1 MMPRSGPRESDFAR
15 ACCVPPAQRLCSGAI
30 QSAPEP
36 PLKPTIH
43 PDGLPA
49 PQRQWAMLAIAVAVT
64 MAVLDSAVANI
75 ALPAIARQ
83 LGVTPAESV
92 WVINAYQLA
101 IVVLLLPLAALGERI
116 GYRRVYIAG
125 LGLFTA
131 GSLACALSPTLATL
145 VAARIAQGLGAAGIM
160 AVNGALVRFTYPQK
174 SLGHGVG
181 INALVVSV
189 AGAIGPTVASGI
201 LAIGPWQWLFA
212 VNVPIGIVN
221 IVFAARVLPWSTLS
235 NRALDWGSATL
246 SALAFGLFFI
256 GVDTLTHERGAG
268 PLAAAELLMAVAA
281 GGALFLRERHEAR
294 PLIPIDLLRIP
305 VFGLSAATSICSFAA
320 YTLAFLALPFWF
332 ESALQRDQVQ
342 TGLLMTPW
350 PVGVGLVAPLAGRLA
365 DRIPA
370 AILGS
375 AGLLV
380 LAIGLALLSQ
390 LTAEASTPAILW
402 RMALCG
408 LGFGFFQA
416 PNNRTMLG
424 SAPRERA
431 GAAGGMLATSR
442 LTGMTAGATIAAL
455 VFRAVPLDA
464 EHVCLSIAVGLA
476 MAGGLASLSRLRARA
491 ATPAA

>member
-1 MMPRSGPRESDFAR
+1 MF
-15 ACCVPPAQRLCSGAI
+15 
-30 QSAPEP
+30 
-36 PLKPTIH
+36 
-43 PDGLPA
+43 
-49 PQRQWAMLAIAVAVT
+49 AIAVAVT

-83 LGVTPAESV
+83 LGVAPAESV
-92 WVINAYQLA
+92 WVVNAYQVA

-125 LGLFTA
+125 LALFTA
-131 GSLACALSPTLATL
+131 GSLACALSGSLAML
-145 VAARIAQGLGAAGIM
+145 VGSRVAQGLGAAGIM
-160 AVNGALVRFTYPQK
+160 AVNGALVRFTYPRA

-181 INALVVSV
+181 LNALVVSI
-189 AGAIGPTVASGI
+189 AGALGPTIASGI

-212 VNVPIGIVN
+212 VNVPIGLAN
-221 IVFAARVLPWSTLS
+221 IFFAARVLPWSTLS
-235 NRALDWGSATL
+235 DKVLDWFSAVL

-256 GVDTLTHERGAG
+256 GADTLTHGHQGALG
-268 PLAAAELLMAVAA
+268 AFELAAGVIA
-281 GGALFLRERHEAR
+281 GIALFLRERHEAR

-305 VFGLSAATSICSFAA
+305 VFGLSALTSICSFAA

-332 ESALQRDQVQ
+332 QSVLHRDQVQ

-380 LAIGLALLSQ
+380 LAIGLGLMLQ
-390 LTAEASTPAILW
+390 LPADAATSAILW

-431 GAAGGMLATSR
+431 GAAGGMLATAR
-442 LTGMTAGATIAAL
+442 LTGMTAGASITAL
-455 VFRAVPLDA
+455 VFRLTPQDA
-464 EHVCLSIAVGLA
+464 EHLCLLIAMGIA
-476 MAGGLASLSRLRARA
+476 AAGCAASLSRLRARGGVPSA
-491 ATPAA
+491 

>member
-1 MMPRSGPRESDFAR
+1 MF
-15 ACCVPPAQRLCSGAI
+15 
-30 QSAPEP
+30 
-36 PLKPTIH
+36 
-43 PDGLPA
+43 
-49 PQRQWAMLAIAVAVT
+49 AIAIAVT

-83 LGVTPAESV
+83 LGVSPAESV

-125 LGLFTA
+125 LALFTI
-131 GSLACALSPTLATL
+131 GSLACALSPTLSIL
-145 VAARIAQGLGAAGIM
+145 IVARIAQGLGAAGIM
-160 AVNGALVRFTYPQK
+160 GVNGALVRFTYPQK

-181 INALVVSV
+181 LNALVVSV

-221 IVFAARVLPWSTLS
+221 IVFASRVLPWSTLS
-235 NRALDWGSATL
+235 DKSLDWRSATL
-246 SALAFGLFFI
+246 SALTFGLFVI
-256 GVDTLTHERGAG
+256 GVDTLTHGRNQGA
-268 PLAAAELLMAVAA
+268 LAASELAVAVLA
-281 GGALFLRERHEAR
+281 GVALFRRERHEAR

-305 VFGLSAATSICSFAA
+305 VFGLSTATSICSFAA
-320 YTLAFLALPFWF
+320 YMLAFLALPFWF
-332 ESALQRDQVQ
+332 QSVLHRDQVQ

-350 PVGVGLVAPLAGRLA
+350 PVGVGLVAPFAGRLA

-390 LTAEASTPAILW
+390 LTADASTFDILW

-424 SAPRERA
+424 SAPRDRA
-431 GAAGGMLATSR
+431 GAAGGMLATAR
-442 LTGMTAGATIAAL
+442 LTGMTGGASIAAL
-455 VFRAVPLDA
+455 IFRVVPQDA
-464 EHVCLSIAVGLA
+464 EHVCLLVAVALA
-476 MAGGLASLSRLRARA
+476 IGGCIASLSRLRARA
-491 ATPAA
+491 AAPAA

>member
-1 MMPRSGPRESDFAR
+1 M
-15 ACCVPPAQRLCSGAI
+15 LCGLHAT
-30 QSAPEP
+30 PEP
-36 PLKPTIH
+36 VLNPVVH
-43 PDGLPA
+43 PDGLPL
-49 PQRQWAMLAIAVAVT
+49 PQRRWAMLAIAIAVT
-64 MAVLDSAVANI
+64 MAVLDSSVANI

-83 LGVTPAESV
+83 LGVSPAESV

-125 LGLFTA
+125 LALFTA

-145 VAARIAQGLGAAGIM
+145 IVSRIGQGFGAAAIM

-181 INALVVSV
+181 LNALVVSV

-212 VNVPIGIVN
+212 VNVPIGLVN
-221 IVFAARVLPWSTLS
+221 IVFASRVLPWSTLS
-235 NRALDWGSATL
+235 GKALDWASAAL
-246 SALAFGLFFI
+246 SALAFGLLFI
-256 GVDTLTHERGAG
+256 GVDTLTHASGQG
-268 PLAAAELLMAVAA
+268 LLAAAEIVLAIVAA
-281 GGALFLRERHEAR
+281 LALFLRERHEAR

-305 VFGLSAATSICSFAA
+305 VIGLSVATSICSFAA

-332 ESALQRDQVQ
+332 QASLHRDQVQ

-350 PVGVGLVAPLAGRLA
+350 PVGVGLVAPFAGRLA

-375 AGLLV
+375 CGLGV

-390 LTAEASTPAILW
+390 LNADASTLDILW

-416 PNNRTMLG
+416 PNNRTLLG
-424 SAPRERA
+424 SAPRDRA
-431 GAAGGMLATSR
+431 GTAGGLLATAR
-442 LTGMTAGATIAAL
+442 LTGMTGGATIAAL
-455 VFRAVPLDA
+455 VFRLVPRDA
-464 EHVCLSIAVGLA
+464 EHVCLLVAVGLA
-476 MAGGLASLSRLRARA
+476 IAGGVASLSRLRARP
-491 ATPAA
+491 PAAAAPG

>member
-1 MMPRSGPRESDFAR
+1 MF
-15 ACCVPPAQRLCSGAI
+15 
-30 QSAPEP
+30 
-36 PLKPTIH
+36 
-43 PDGLPA
+43 
-49 PQRQWAMLAIAVAVT
+49 AIAIAVT

-83 LGVTPAESV
+83 LGVSPAESV

-101 IVVLLLPLAALGERI
+101 IVVLLLPVAALGERI
-116 GYRRVYIAG
+116 GYRRVYIGG
-125 LGLFTA
+125 LGLFTV
-131 GSLACALSPTLATL
+131 GSLACALSPTLAWL
-145 VAARIAQGLGAAGIM
+145 IAARILQGLGAAAIM
-160 AVNGALVRFTYPQK
+160 GVNGALVRYTYPQK

-181 INALVVSV
+181 LNALVVSV

-221 IVFAARVLPWSTLS
+221 VVFASRVLPWSTLS
-235 NRALDWGSATL
+235 DKKLDWGSAAL
-246 SALAFGLFFI
+246 SALTFGLFFI
-256 GVDTLTHERGAG
+256 GVDTFTHAQGEG
-268 PLAAAELLMAVAA
+268 PLAAAELVMAALA
-281 GGALFLRERHEAR
+281 GTWLFLRERHEKR

-305 VFGLSAATSICSFAA
+305 VIALSVATSICSFAA
-320 YTLAFLALPFWF
+320 YMLAFLALPFWF
-332 ESALQRDQVQ
+332 QAALHRDQVQ

-350 PVGVGLVAPLAGRLA
+350 PVGVGLVAPFAGRLA
-365 DRIPA
+365 DRVPA

-380 LAIGLALLSQ
+380 LAIGLGLLTQ
-390 LTAEASTPAILW
+390 LDANAATLDILW

-431 GAAGGMLATSR
+431 GAAGGLLATAR
-442 LTGMTAGATIAAL
+442 LTGMTSGATIAAL
-455 VFRAVPLDA
+455 VFRAVPHDA
-464 EHVCLSIAVGLA
+464 EHVCLMVGVGLA
-476 MAGGLASLSRLRARA
+476 VAGGLASLSRLRARG
-491 ATPAA
+491 AT

>member
-1 MMPRSGPRESDFAR
+1 MF
-15 ACCVPPAQRLCSGAI
+15 
-30 QSAPEP
+30 
-36 PLKPTIH
+36 
-43 PDGLPA
+43 
-49 PQRQWAMLAIAVAVT
+49 AIAIAVT

-83 LGVTPAESV
+83 LGVSPAESV

-101 IVVLLLPLAALGERI
+101 IVVLLLPVAALGERI
-116 GYRRVYIAG
+116 GYRRVYIGG
-125 LGLFTA
+125 LGLFTV
-131 GSLACALSPTLATL
+131 GSLACALSPTLAWL
-145 VAARIAQGLGAAGIM
+145 IAARILQGLGAAAIM
-160 AVNGALVRFTYPQK
+160 GVNGALVRYTYPQK

-181 INALVVSV
+181 LNALVVSV

-221 IVFAARVLPWSTLS
+221 VVFASRVLPWSTLS
-235 NRALDWGSATL
+235 DKKLDWGSAAL
-246 SALAFGLFFI
+246 SALTFGLFFI
-256 GVDTLTHERGAG
+256 GVDTFTHAQGEGA
-268 PLAAAELLMAVAA
+268 LAAAELVMAALA
-281 GGALFLRERHEAR
+281 GTWLFLRERHEKR

-305 VFGLSAATSICSFAA
+305 VIALSVATSICSFAA
-320 YTLAFLALPFWF
+320 YMLAFLALPFWF
-332 ESALQRDQVQ
+332 QAALHRDQVQ

-350 PVGVGLVAPLAGRLA
+350 PVGVGLVAPFAGRLA
-365 DRIPA
+365 DRVPA

-380 LAIGLALLSQ
+380 LAIGLGLLTQ
-390 LTAEASTPAILW
+390 LDANAATLDILW

-431 GAAGGMLATSR
+431 GAAGGLLATAR
-442 LTGMTAGATIAAL
+442 LTGMTSGATIAAL
-455 VFRAVPLDA
+455 VFRAVPHDA
-464 EHVCLSIAVGLA
+464 EHVCLMVAVGLA
-476 MAGGLASLSRLRARA
+476 VAGGLASLSRLRARG
-491 ATPAA
+491 AT

>member
-1 MMPRSGPRESDFAR
+1 MF
-15 ACCVPPAQRLCSGAI
+15 
-30 QSAPEP
+30 
-36 PLKPTIH
+36 
-43 PDGLPA
+43 
-49 PQRQWAMLAIAVAVT
+49 AIAIAVT

-83 LGVTPAESV
+83 LGVSPAESV

-101 IVVLLLPLAALGERI
+101 IVVLLLPVAALGERI
-116 GYRRVYIAG
+116 GYRRVYIGG
-125 LGLFTA
+125 LGLFTV
-131 GSLACALSPTLATL
+131 GSLACALSPTLAWL
-145 VAARIAQGLGAAGIM
+145 IAARILQGLGAAAIM
-160 AVNGALVRFTYPQK
+160 GVNGALVRYTYPQK

-181 INALVVSV
+181 LNALVVSV

-221 IVFAARVLPWSTLS
+221 VVFASRVLPWSTLS
-235 NRALDWGSATL
+235 DKKLDWGSAAL
-246 SALAFGLFFI
+246 SALTFGLFFI
-256 GVDTLTHERGAG
+256 GVDTFTHAQGEG
-268 PLAAAELLMAVAA
+268 PLAAAELVMAALA
-281 GGALFLRERHEAR
+281 GTWLFLRERHEKR

-305 VFGLSAATSICSFAA
+305 VIALSVATSICSFAA
-320 YTLAFLALPFWF
+320 YMLAFLALPFWF
-332 ESALQRDQVQ
+332 QAALHRDQVQ

-350 PVGVGLVAPLAGRLA
+350 PVGVGLVAPFAGRLA
-365 DRIPA
+365 DRVPA

-380 LAIGLALLSQ
+380 LAIGLGLLTQ
-390 LTAEASTPAILW
+390 LDANAATLDILW

-431 GAAGGMLATSR
+431 GAAGGLLATAR
-442 LTGMTAGATIAAL
+442 LTGMTSGATIAAL
-455 VFRAVPLDA
+455 VFRAVPHDA
-464 EHVCLSIAVGLA
+464 EHVCLMVAVGLA
-476 MAGGLASLSRLRARA
+476 VAGGLASLSRLRARG
-491 ATPAA
+491 AT

>member
-1 MMPRSGPRESDFAR
+1 
-15 ACCVPPAQRLCSGAI
+15 
-30 QSAPEP
+30 
-36 PLKPTIH
+36 
-43 PDGLPA
+43 
-49 PQRQWAMLAIAVAVT
+49 MLAIAIAVT

-83 LGVTPAESV
+83 LGVSPAESV

-101 IVVLLLPLAALGERI
+101 IVVLLLPVAALGERI

-125 LGLFTA
+125 LALFTI
-131 GSLACALSPTLATL
+131 GSLACALSPTLSIL
-145 VAARIAQGLGAAGIM
+145 IVARVAQGLGAAGIM
-160 AVNGALVRFTYPQK
+160 GVNGALVRFTYPQK

-181 INALVVSV
+181 LNALVVSV

-221 IVFAARVLPWSTLS
+221 IVFASRVLPWSTLS
-235 NRALDWGSATL
+235 NKSLDWRSATL
-246 SALAFGLFFI
+246 SALTFGLFFI
-256 GVDTLTHERGAG
+256 GVDTLTQGHNQGA
-268 PLAAAELLMAVAA
+268 LAASELVIAVLA
-281 GGALFLRERHEAR
+281 GVALFRRERHEAR

-305 VFGLSAATSICSFAA
+305 VFGLSTATSICSFAA
-320 YTLAFLALPFWF
+320 YMLAFLALPFWF
-332 ESALQRDQVQ
+332 QSVLHRDQVQ

-350 PVGVGLVAPLAGRLA
+350 PVGVGLVAPFAGRLA

-390 LTAEASTPAILW
+390 LTADASTLDILW

-424 SAPRERA
+424 SAPRDRA
-431 GAAGGMLATSR
+431 GAAGGMLATAR
-442 LTGMTAGATIAAL
+442 LTGMTGGATIAAL
-455 VFRAVPLDA
+455 IFRAVPQDS
-464 EHVCLSIAVGLA
+464 EHVCLLVAVALA
-476 MAGGLASLSRLRARA
+476 IGGCIASLSRLKARA
-491 ATPAA
+491 AAPAT

>member
-1 MMPRSGPRESDFAR
+1 
-15 ACCVPPAQRLCSGAI
+15 
-30 QSAPEP
+30 
-36 PLKPTIH
+36 
-43 PDGLPA
+43 
-49 PQRQWAMLAIAVAVT
+49 MLAIAIAVT

-83 LGVTPAESV
+83 LGVSPAESV

-101 IVVLLLPLAALGERI
+101 IVVLLLPVAALGERI

-125 LGLFTA
+125 LALFTI
-131 GSLACALSPTLATL
+131 GSLACALSPTLSIL
-145 VAARIAQGLGAAGIM
+145 IVARVAQGLGAAGIM
-160 AVNGALVRFTYPQK
+160 GVNGALVRFTYPHK

-181 INALVVSV
+181 LNALVVSV

-235 NRALDWGSATL
+235 NKSLDWRSATL
-246 SALAFGLFFI
+246 SALTFGLFFI
-256 GVDTLTHERGAG
+256 GVDTLTQGHNQGA
-268 PLAAAELLMAVAA
+268 LAASELVIAVLA
-281 GGALFLRERHEAR
+281 GVALFRRERHEAR

-305 VFGLSAATSICSFAA
+305 VFGLSTATSICSFAA
-320 YTLAFLALPFWF
+320 YMLAFLALPFWF
-332 ESALQRDQVQ
+332 QSVLHRDQVQ

-380 LAIGLALLSQ
+380 LAVGLALLSQ
-390 LTAEASTPAILW
+390 LTADASTLDILW

-424 SAPRERA
+424 SAPRDRA
-431 GAAGGMLATSR
+431 GAAGGMLATAR
-442 LTGMTAGATIAAL
+442 LTGMTGGATIAAL
-455 VFRAVPLDA
+455 IFRAVPQDA
-464 EHVCLSIAVGLA
+464 EHVCLLVAVALA
-476 MAGGLASLSRLRARA
+476 IGGCIASLSRLGARA
-491 ATPAA
+491 AAPAA